1 MKESGLDDVI
11 ISYRF
16 DFGQGRTLDYV
27 IRLDGESLDPKS
39 DLPSTLP
46 DWTALDF
53 HQCPNC
59 PLSVETHPH
68 CPLASRIVDI
78 VHGFDQ
84 VTSYEKAEVLVETP
98 ERNISKHTTA
108 QAGASALLG
117 LVMATSGCPHTS
129 HFKPMA
135 AYHLPL
141 ASAQETIYRAVSMYL
156 LAQYY
161 VKQSGGEPDLDLN
174 GLREI
179 YENIEVLNVH
189 MAQRVRAAIQKDAAV
204 NAIVILDF
212 FAKNVT
218 AILEDKLQDL
228 TPLFKVYTE

>member
-1 MKESGLDDVI
+1 MDDVI

-27 IRLDGESLDPKS
+27 VRLDGESLDPKS
-39 DLPSTLP
+39 ELPSTLP
-46 DWTALDF
+46 EWTALDF

-68 CPLASRIVDI
+68 CPLAARIVDI

-84 VTSYEKAEVLVETP
+84 VTSYEEAEVIIETP